1 MSNFYKQIAELHGKQ
16 TVQELKEI
24 SNIKT
29 KLTTLKNRRIFLLT
43 CRKKQLTPNFLKF
56 QNNFITF
63 NNRNLQLQ
71 NENNIQNFTNHT
83 LNLLITDTIKYIN
96 IKQKQHQHFLNKV
109 KNQLDPQAFEQFINL
124 ENTKHERK
132 FLKIKET
139 HRKKIRNLEQNK
151 TKTFTDESNT
161 TTHTSWIENLTTV
174 HIPNEIANVLSMG
187 PNFSN
192 KPHNK
197 NNQYVHDIIAET
209 EITIEKLNNE
219 TKNNIRHKISNA
231 ILKHKHKH
239 KVNIQNQAEK
249 DLEKHITE
257 TKKFLKQHPEIYV
270 LKADKTQKTVL
281 MEASEYET
289 KMNNIIQDETT
300 YKKIEKDP
308 TATLIK
314 QNNNLIQTWLETDLI
329 NIYTAAKLKNR
340 NTHPPKIYGLPK
352 LHKINIP
359 LRPITSFIQ
368 SPLYNLTKYIADIIQ
383 SSTSPPPSNVRNSWE
398 IKNELQTLQKV
409 PKDHGFISLDV
420 VSMYTSI
427 PLELAIDAIKQKW
440 VEIKKNT
447 IFSKPTFMEAVQ
459 LCLQNSYMAYN
470 KKFYKQIKG
479 LPMGAPLSAIT
490 ANLVMEKIEKEAIEK
505 CDFPVTFYKRY
516 VDDILCIIPT
526 NKYNQILE
534 NFNQINQNIQ
544 FTIEKEQNKTIHF
557 LDITIT
563 TDNNNNI
570 ATSWYTKPTWSGRYL
585 NYNSHTAKI
594 HKKNV
599 ATNICHR
606 ALSLTNPKDRPTV
619 IKKLNTTLKNNS
631 YPKHLIKKTIKEQ
644 TNKIYNQNN
653 KTNKINQPTD
663 NKKQIKYTAI
673 PYINGLSQQIKNILK
688 PYDIVTTFKNYSTL
702 ASLYTNTKEKKKTE
716 KETHTVYTVPC
727 NNCTAEY
734 IGQTKQYLQD
744 RLKAHKNSCIGKNTE
759 KTALKN
765 HTQDTGHTFN
775 FDNTKIL
782 RIEQNEKKRLIY
794 EMIAIKQRKTS
805 INNRQ
810 DIEGL
815 STIYDNII

>member
-197 NNQYVHDIIAET
+197 NNQYIHDIIAET

-440 VEIKKNT
+440 VEIKKKT
-447 IFSKPTFMEAVQ
+447 PFSPNPRLWRQSNYAYKTLTWPITK
-459 LCLQNSYMAYN
+459 NS
-470 KKFYKQIKG
+470 
-479 LPMGAPLSAIT
+479 
-490 ANLVMEKIEKEAIEK
+490 
-505 CDFPVTFYKRY
+505 
-516 VDDILCIIPT
+516 T
-526 NKYNQILE
+526 NK
-534 NFNQINQNIQ
+534 
-544 FTIEKEQNKTIHF
+544 
-557 LDITIT
+557 
-563 TDNNNNI
+563 
-570 ATSWYTKPTWSGRYL
+570 
-585 NYNSHTAKI
+585 
-594 HKKNV
+594 
-599 ATNICHR
+599 
-606 ALSLTNPKDRPTV
+606 
-619 IKKLNTTLKNNS
+619 
-631 YPKHLIKKTIKEQ
+631 
-644 TNKIYNQNN
+644 
-653 KTNKINQPTD
+653 
-663 NKKQIKYTAI
+663 
-673 PYINGLSQQIKNILK
+673 
-688 PYDIVTTFKNYSTL
+688 
-702 ASLYTNTKEKKKTE
+702 
-716 KETHTVYTVPC
+716 
-727 NNCTAEY
+727 
-734 IGQTKQYLQD
+734 
-744 RLKAHKNSCIGKNTE
+744 
-759 KTALKN
+759 
-765 HTQDTGHTFN
+765 
-775 FDNTKIL
+775 
-782 RIEQNEKKRLIY
+782 
-794 EMIAIKQRKTS
+794 
-805 INNRQ
+805 
-810 DIEGL
+810 
-815 STIYDNII
+815 